1 VLRVKHFHEQYGP
14 VVRIAPDE
22 LSFIDGEAWKSI
34 YGGHGDAQLPRD
46 PYIFPPEIPELKGGL
61 IYADAKQHPRIRKQL
76 SYAFSQR
83 ALDGQVPLI
92 QSHIS
97 TLIAQLRT
105 RAESGTS
112 VNIADWFNFVSF
124 DIIGHLAYGESFG
137 CLEKGEYHPY
147 ASFILEAFKG
157 GLFASAC
164 NRYGILSYAM
174 LLMPAEMARKRMTFL
189 ATSLELTQ
197 KRIGQ
202 EEPNESQK
210 HDFFSYMLSKE
221 NPEKSMTFGEMATNA
236 IVFMLAGSESTATLL
251 SGTLL
256 FLLKDVPRM
265 QKLTKEIR
273 DAFETEDQI
282 TTSSSSKLKYMSACL
297 EEGLRMA
304 TPAPFGVARKTVTPT
319 MIAGNVVPS
328 GTSVSVGQYAAWHST
343 HNFTRPDEYV
353 PERWL
358 SGADE
363 KGEFKNDNRAG
374 FFPFSMGPRN
384 CLGKKWVSFS
394 KCTRYYRLC

>member
-1 VLRVKHFHEQYGP
+1 MLNYRETLTYSRLRSQSSKAASYTQMQSN
-14 VVRIAPDE
+14 I
-22 LSFIDGEAWKSI
+22 
-34 YGGHGDAQLPRD
+34 
-46 PYIFPPEIPELKGGL
+46 
-61 IYADAKQHPRIRKQL
+61 PRIRKQL

-92 QSHIS
+92 QSHIE

-164 NRYGILSYAM
+164 NRYGLLSYAM

-282 TTSSSSKLKYMSACL
+282 TTASSSKLKYMSACL

-304 TPAPFGVARKTVTPT
+304 TPAPFGVARRDCNANHNRWERGAVRHICIGWPVRCLAFEPQLRT
-319 MIAGNVVPS
+319 S
-328 GTSVSVGQYAAWHST
+328 G
-343 HNFTRPDEYV
+343 
-353 PERWL
+353 
-358 SGADE
+358 
-363 KGEFKNDNRAG
+363 
-374 FFPFSMGPRN
+374 
-384 CLGKKWVSFS
+384 
-394 KCTRYYRLC
+394 